1 MKNLWKKIE
10 VLKEEISKI
19 ISISQ
24 EIIDKF
30 KEIGFSYITI
40 DLEGFRTGSM
50 NEVLKDIKVGDI
62 LG

>member
-1 MKNLWKKIE
+1 MMNLQK
-10 VLKEEISKI
+10 
-19 ISISQ
+19 SISQ